1 MSQNQVSAP
10 RELAFEM
17 DVERRDEEDTSGKE
31 IKIRLQIVIIA
42 RKEIDKVL

>member
-17 DVERRDEEDTSGKE
+17 DVERRDEGDTSGKERQE
-31 IKIRLQIVIIA
+31 IKIRLQI
-42 RKEIDKVL
+42 